1 VLLRPVTRQRSPG
14 RGDTGQQSGSQLK
27 SKRTQQMIIQ
37 TAVDHIQQIRSAAR
51 LSLEE
56 STTVGVLVVEAP
68 SSKVAHANK
77 ACATLMRHSSVD
89 GSDTFGTA
97 LTDYL
102 HPSDHTKV
110 REALARYAAGAG
122 DSGEK
127 LLLRFLPGSS
137 SNGASA
143 ELVFPPITLDD
154 AGADGRRARLNG
166 GSTLSRSRRHA
177 APIAAS
183 PQRPGP
189 GAVRQSFQRCEG

>member
-14 RGDTGQQSGSQLK
+14 RGDTGQQSGSQSK

-110 REALARYAAGAG
+110 REALARYAAGLATAARSCCF
-122 DSGEK
+122 DSC
-127 LLLRFLPGSS
+127 LDPAQTAPARNWF
-137 SNGASA
+137 
-143 ELVFPPITLDD
+143 FPP
-154 AGADGRRARLNG
+154 
-166 GSTLSRSRRHA
+166 SLSMM
-177 APIAAS
+177 
-183 PQRPGP
+183 QVLMDVGP
-189 GAVRQSFQRCEG
+189 D